1 MSSGPRDHSGPSPDD
16 QDPARQVPA
25 GDDAHDRDSGDLTSD
40 DDETPMLEVGS
51 IVKPHGLRG
60 EVIVALT
67 TNREERVAPGA
78 VLRADGRELRVERS
92 SPHRG
97 RFIVSFEGVT
107 GIDAAEEL
115 RDLRLFAPPID
126 DPGVLWVHEM
136 IGARVE
142 DVDGRRLGTVEAV
155 QANPAS
161 DLLVLDSGALIPLR
175 FVVNSDPG
183 AVITVDV
190 PAGLVDLV

>member
-1 MSSGPRDHSGPSPDD
+1 MPSGHRDHPGPSPDD

-25 GDDAHDRDSGDLTSD
+25 GDVLHDRDSGDITSG
-40 DDETPMLEVGS
+40 DDETPLLEVGR

-67 TNREERVAPGA
+67 SNREERVSPGA

-97 RFIVSFEGVT
+97 RFIVSFEGVR

-115 RDLRLFAPPID
+115 RDLRLSAPPID

-142 DVDGRRLGTVEAV
+142 EVDGRRLGTVEAV

-183 AVITVDV
+183 VVITVDV
-190 PAGLVDLV
+190 PAGLVDLA